1 MNLHCCKNTR
11 NDNLNNN
18 LEFPPIEIEVS
29 IYLIKLKILTKEL
42 VRDEFVLVYFEI
54 NSAITNGECLQLP
67 DGWQYIDVVIVSLV
81 IF

>member
-11 NDNLNNN
+11 NDNLIDFSNN

-42 VRDEFVLVYFEI
+42 VRDEFVLVYFEM
-54 NSAITNGECLQLP
+54 NPAITNGECLQLP
-67 DGWQYIDVVIVSLV
+67 DG
-81 IF
+81 